1 MVTNFLKVIKNSVKH
16 WYLPLITGIL
26 FIAVGILVFATP
38 AESYVALSVIFSI
51 SFLITGA
58 FDIFFSISNRNEMEG
73 WGWDLSLGILSLL
86 VGVLMIIHPEI
97 SMVTLP
103 FFVGFVLLFRSIMAI
118 GVSLELRN
126 YYILDWG
133 YLLAIGILGTVFS
146 LILLWNPAFAGLSL
160 VIWTALAFIAL
171 GAFSIYLSLKLKKL
185 HDIPKTI
192 SSELKE
198 KYNHVKDEIQK
209 NIMNTINEMKTNE
222 Q

>member
-1 MVTNFLKVIKNSVKH
+1 MATNFLKVIKNSVKH

-26 FIAVGILVFATP
+26 FIAVGILVFTTP
-38 AESYVALSVIFSI
+38 AESYVVLSVIFSF

-86 VGVLMIIHPEI
+86 VGILMLIHPEI

-133 YLLAIGILGTVFS
+133 YLLAIGIIGTMFS

-160 VIWTALAFIAL
+160 VMWTALAFIAL

-198 KYNHVKDEIQK
+198 KYNQVKDDVQK
-209 NIMNTINEMKTNE
+209 HIMNTINEMKTNK

>member
-38 AESYVALSVIFSI
+38 AESYAVLSLIFSI

>member
-1 MVTNFLKVIKNSVKH
+1 MATNVLKVIKNSVKH

-26 FIAVGILVFATP
+26 FIAVGILVFTTP
-38 AESYVALSVIFSI
+38 AESYVVLSVIFSF

-86 VGVLMIIHPEI
+86 VGILMLIHPEI

-133 YLLAIGILGTVFS
+133 YLLAIGIIGTMFS

-160 VIWTALAFIAL
+160 VMWTALAFIAL

-198 KYNHVKDEIQK
+198 KYNQVKDDVQK
-209 NIMNTINEMKTNE
+209 HIMNTINEMKTNK

>member
-1 MVTNFLKVIKNSVKH
+1 
-16 WYLPLITGIL
+16 
-26 FIAVGILVFATP
+26 
-38 AESYVALSVIFSI
+38 
-51 SFLITGA
+51 
-58 FDIFFSISNRNEMEG
+58 MEG

-86 VGVLMIIHPEI
+86 VGILMLIHPEI

-133 YLLAIGILGTVFS
+133 YLLAIGIIGTMFS

-160 VIWTALAFIAL
+160 VMWTALAFIAL

-198 KYNHVKDEIQK
+198 KYNQVKDDIQRHM
-209 NIMNTINEMKTNE
+209 MNTINEMKTNK

>member
-1 MVTNFLKVIKNSVKH
+1 MATNFLKVIKNSVKH

-26 FIAVGILVFATP
+26 FIAVGILVFTTP
-38 AESYVALSVIFSI
+38 AESYVVLSVIFSF

-86 VGVLMIIHPEI
+86 VGILMLIHPEI

-133 YLLAIGILGTVFS
+133 YLLAIGIIGTMFS

-160 VIWTALAFIAL
+160 VMWTALAFIAL

-198 KYNHVKDEIQK
+198 KYNQVKDDIQRHM
-209 NIMNTINEMKTNE
+209 MNTINEMKTNK